1 MNQFLSQPKLVG
13 VTWEILTE
21 LVLTIKTPQISAKV
35 HVGVQTMLAKKVML
49 TIVSWKEEDITLF
62 VCFVFLSFYSY
73 RDVTFAGEGLQIL
86 TYYPHG
92 H

>member
-49 TIVSWKEEDITLF
+49 TIVSWKEEDITLYTNSVCLFCVF
-62 VCFVFLSFYSY
+62 VL
-73 RDVTFAGEGLQIL
+73 LLI
-86 TYYPHG
+86 
-92 H
+92 